1 MIPTIA
7 VSVAVT
13 DALLAFGWCV
23 VAGFLMSMGGGGGGI
38 LVGVGHISILGVT
51 DANMIKV
58 VNQILELSSRLVS
71 VPVYYR
77 QRRIAWSVALAYG
90 IGAPIGAICGS
101 WLSKSYLA
109 NMAAYRPA
117 FGVLVAL
124 VAARVLYEGWAKALL
139 QHADHRRARRASE
152 RVGNRVRAGG
162 FASLGTDDAPHVVR
176 WNWTRIGVRFG
187 GETFEFNP
195 WMAAA
200 GGFCISLIGSLFGV
214 AGGFLATPFFAT
226 VLLLPMYI
234 VVGTSIAAMM
244 VPLAI
249 SVTTYLALGVHLDW
263 GLVAAEI
270 PGVLIGSLIGPAVN
284 QYFNEKVLKTFVAVI
299 LFATGLYYIYT

>member
-1 MIPTIA
+1 
-7 VSVAVT
+7 VT
-13 DALLAFGWCV
+13 DTLLAFGWCV

-58 VNQILELSSRLVS
+58 LNQMLELSSRLVS

-109 NMAAYRPA
+109 DMAAYRPA
-117 FGVLVAL
+117 FGALVVL
-124 VAARVLYEGWAKALL
+124 VAARVLYEGWAKALVR
-139 QHADHRRARRASE
+139 HADHRRARQASE

-162 FASLGTDDAPHVVR
+162 FASLGIDDAPHTVQ

-187 GETFEFNP
+187 GETFEYNP
-195 WMAAA
+195 WMAAS

-214 AGGFLATPFFAT
+214 AGGFLATPFLAS

-244 VPLAI
+244 IPLVI
-249 SVTTYLALGVHLDW
+249 SVIAYLALGVDTNW
-263 GLVAAEI
+263 SLVAAEI

-284 QYFNEKVLKTFVAVI
+284 RYFNERALKTFVAVM
-299 LFATGLYYIYT
+299 LLATGLYYIFT